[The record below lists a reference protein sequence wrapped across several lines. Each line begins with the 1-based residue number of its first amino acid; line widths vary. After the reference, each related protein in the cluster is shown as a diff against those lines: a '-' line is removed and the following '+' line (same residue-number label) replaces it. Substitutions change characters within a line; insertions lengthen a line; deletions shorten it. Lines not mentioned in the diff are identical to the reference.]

1 MFFLFLP
8 IFIFFGL
15 VLLKADFPFA
25 QVPVPSVSH
34 LNDGEKMITLKCNF
48 QVPPWGNVSFE
59 VEWYVNGRGLGP
71 VHCDDP
77 DTSQCAHLRSAD
89 YQLGSYVRQFHFFHH
104 HHYYY

>member
-25 QVPVPSVSH
+25 QVPVPSVTY
-34 LNDGEKMITLKCNF
+34 LNDAKDQEDIKVTLKCDF

-59 VEWYVNGRGLGP
+59 VQWYVNGKGLGP
-71 VHCDDP
+71 AQCDDP
-77 DTSQCAHLRSAD
+77 DKSQCAHLRYPD
-89 YQLGSYVRQFHFFHH
+89 YEPNNYVR
-104 HHYYY
+104 